1 MYKTIALPTQ
11 KKSSWN
17 LFSWVSCGSSSDIIT
32 PAINA
37 PTKLEKSLSTQ
48 ADLIGFIRE
57 QYLVILTEARCPCSG
72 KAMPCPSAV
81 TQFESALATEHL
93 NLESLEMGLFGLQ
106 SAIEKNIASIENKE
120 TIRSFLTK
128 LQNNSNKL
136 YSEQEI
142 KDLIEVI
149 NASLALLA

>member
-1 MYKTIALPTQ
+1 
-11 KKSSWN
+11 
-17 LFSWVSCGSSSDIIT
+17 
-32 PAINA
+32 
-37 PTKLEKSLSTQ
+37 
-48 ADLIGFIRE
+48 
-57 QYLVILTEARCPCSG
+57 
-72 KAMPCPSAV
+72 MPCPSAV